1 MSTQRTLK
9 SIACLFAV
17 LLAYP
22 SLAAPADVDQ
32 FGAFSR
38 SVTGDQFEYTV
49 QPGDYLIKIGA
60 RFGVSARILAQENG
74 LDYDGI
80 LRPGRKLRVSNL
92 HIVPPP
98 LPEGIL
104 INLPQRMLFFFSAG
118 ELNAFY
124 PVGLG
129 RPDWPT
135 PSGSFSI
142 ASLQEDKEW
151 IVPKSIQEE
160 MRREGQVVR
169 TKVPPGPDNPLG
181 RHWIGLSLA
190 GYGIHGTIAPP
201 SVYHFQSHGCIR
213 LHPDDIKSLFTTVK
227 VGMKGRIIY
236 TPVLLAQLPDSRIF
250 LEIHGNIYRKAGDPL
265 ESARRLA
272 EDNGLAQ
279 HIDWD
284 RVAEVIRRQE
294 GLARE
299 VTLVTAV
306 QENGQR

>member
-22 SLAAPADVDQ
+22 SLAALTDVDQ

-92 HIVPPP
+92 HIVPPF

-104 INLPQRMLFFFSAG
+104 INLPQRMLFFFRAG

-142 ASLQEDKEW
+142 ANLQEDKEW

-181 RHWIGLSLA
+181 SHWIGLSLA
-190 GYGIHGTIAPP
+190 GYGIHGTIAPA

-250 LEIHGNIYRKAGDPL
+250 LEIQGNIYRKAGDPL

-284 RVAEVIRRQE
+284 QVAEVIRRQE

-306 QENGQR
+306 RENGQR

>member
-1 MSTQRTLK
+1 V
-9 SIACLFAV
+9 A
-17 LLAYP
+17 
-22 SLAAPADVDQ
+22 
-32 FGAFSR
+32 G
-38 SVTGDQFEYTV
+38 GQFEYTV

-80 LRPGRKLRVSNL
+80 LHPGRKLRVNNL

-104 INLPQRMLFFFSAG
+104 INLPQRMLFFFRAG

-142 ASLQEDKEW
+142 SNLQEDKEW

-190 GYGIHGTIAPP
+190 GYGIHGTIAPA

-250 LEIHGNIYRKAGDPL
+250 LEIQWNIYRKAGDPL

-299 VTLVTAV
+299 VTLVPAV
-306 QENGQR
+306 RENGQR